1 VGSDLLQK
9 LNILAKYRGIKM
21 GKASDVRARAGQ
33 AWDETSD
40 HWIDDLSENNWYSVS
55 LTKNGENILGRLS
68 YDHIGT
74 QTDQFFRECLHAPNV
89 AASPAICEFHVSTF
103 MPAKL
108 NHGLL
113 KNCHKGTVLS
123 FDARH

>member
-1 VGSDLLQK
+1 
-9 LNILAKYRGIKM
+9 M

-40 HWIDDLSENNWYSVS
+40 DWINDPLSKQLASCESHEERQEY
-55 LTKNGENILGRLS
+55 LGRLS

-89 AASPAICEFHVSTF
+89 AASDMRIPRLDLHASQ
-103 MPAKL
+103 A
-108 NHGLL
+108 
-113 KNCHKGTVLS
+113 
-123 FDARH
+123 